1 MSRPKNPL
9 CVQCAKLSREAA
21 IALHGP
27 EGTGERCWVSE
38 HNRCDKR
45 RHYYAAAPVYNEIR
59 KQRRRQQGLA
69 PLGLTSPLG
78 QTTGDQ
84 TAIPPAVG
92 ESQPSP
98 APAPSRSHRA
108 QAVAVPLLD
117 VATPHAYLYYFRRAK
132 DAPVHALMAQLWVGD
147 HMRARACFHVTGGGA
162 VQIKAQLLHVL
173 EQFSV
178 IAGVKVS
185 YFRDEVELM
194 PEQCPLR
201 PCPLHPELCS
211 LEP

>member
-1 MSRPKNPL
+1 M
-9 CVQCAKLSREAA
+9 Q
-21 IALHGP
+21 LHGS
-27 EGTGERCWVSE
+27 EGDGSNCW
-38 HNRCDKR
+38 NPKRCDDR
-45 RHYYAAAPVYNEIR
+45 RYSYRAAPIRNEVR
-59 KQRRRQQGLA
+59 KQRRRQQGLTA
-69 PLGLTSPLG
+69 AVSS
-78 QTTGDQ
+78 TTGEQ
-84 TAIPPAVG
+84 TATTLSVV
-92 ESQPSP
+92 ESQPS
-98 APAPSRSHRA
+98 RSQRA

-173 EQFSV
+173 TSFSD
-178 IAGVKVS
+178 IAGVKVP

-201 PCPLHPELCS
+201 PCPLHPEL
-211 LEP
+211 